1 MFHLRVAP
9 ALVLSIAL
17 VGGCTSELDAKPAAE
32 VRDAVKGGSSA
43 EVAKTLALDSA
54 KSSVEFVGAKV
65 TADHRG
71 RFDAPTGKLELS
83 GDGKVVGMEVTV
95 KTDSLE
101 IEPPKLADHL
111 RDEDFFDVAKFP
123 TSTFTLTSA
132 EARDGGDATH
142 QVTGNLDLHGVE
154 KSITFPAK
162 IEVGDGSA
170 KATASF
176 KINRKDFGITYAGM
190 AEDLIKDDVLLEMSF
205 AFAAG

>member
-1 MFHLRVAP
+1 MFHLRAAP
-9 ALVLSIAL
+9 ALVVSFAL
-17 VGGCTSELDAKPAAE
+17 LGGCKSEIDAKPAAE
-32 VRDAVKGGSSA
+32 VRDADKAGSSA

-83 GDGKVVGMEVTV
+83 ADGKVVGMEVTV

-101 IEPPKLADHL
+101 IEPDKLAEHL
-111 RDEDFFDVAKFP
+111 RGEDFFDLAKFP

-132 EARDGGDATH
+132 EAGGGGDGTH
-142 QVTGNLDLHGVE
+142 QVTGNLELHGVE

-176 KINRKDFGITYAGM
+176 SINRKDFGITYAGM
-190 AEDLIKDDVLLEMSF
+190 A
-205 AFAAG
+205 

>member
-1 MFHLRVAP
+1 MFQLRAAS
-9 ALVLSIAL
+9 ALVLSFAL
-17 VGGCTSELDAKPAAE
+17 LGGCKSEIDAKPAAE
-32 VRDAVKGGSSA
+32 VRDAVKA
-43 EVAKTLALDSA
+43 DPAAKAAKTLALDSA

-83 GDGKVVGMEVTV
+83 DDGKVVGMEVTV
-95 KTDSLE
+95 KTATLE
-101 IEPPKLADHL
+101 IEPAKLAEHL
-111 RDEDFFDVAKFP
+111 RGEDFFDVAKFP

-132 EARDGGDATH
+132 EAGGGGDATH
-142 QVTGNLDLHGVE
+142 QVTGNLALHGVE
-154 KSITFPAK
+154 KSISFPAH

-176 KINRKDFGITYAGM
+176 KINRKDFGITYPGM

-205 AFAAG
+205 AFAGT

>member
-1 MFHLRVAP
+1 MVRLSATHPILLSLF
-9 ALVLSIAL
+9 VLAACS
-17 VGGCTSELDAKPAAE
+17 SEIDAKPAAE
-32 VRDAVKGGSSA
+32 VRDAEKVASPAKGA
-43 EVAKTLALDSA
+43 RTLALDSA
-54 KSSVEFVGAKV
+54 NSSVEFVGAKV

-83 GDGKVVGMEVTV
+83 ADGKVVGMEVTV

-101 IEPPKLADHL
+101 IEPDKLAEHL
-111 RDEDFFDVAKFP
+111 RSADFFDVAKFP
-123 TSTFTLTSA
+123 TSTFTLTA
-132 EARDGGDATH
+132 AKPGGDGDATH

-154 KSITFPAK
+154 KSISFPAQ
-162 IEVGDGSA
+162 IEVQEGSA

-190 AEDLIKDDVLLEMSF
+190 ADDLIKDDVLLEMSF